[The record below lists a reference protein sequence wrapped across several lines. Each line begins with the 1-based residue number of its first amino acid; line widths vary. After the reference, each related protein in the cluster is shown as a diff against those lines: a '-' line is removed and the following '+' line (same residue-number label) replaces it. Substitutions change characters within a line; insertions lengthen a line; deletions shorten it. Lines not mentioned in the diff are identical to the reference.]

1 MAIVSCGSNTTYSI
15 RKYDSSNRFRV
26 AESAVYPDHN
36 EKINVLVNDDEL
48 TEAVITTSQDTKY
61 LIVQVSNAAEEPR
74 LLVKEGIEIGE
85 YEAPNS
91 IELYQIDD
99 YEDVLFKN
107 EKSSEYYNS
116 SLVEGA
122 WYKKNTFVKFN
133 GGDIVKA
140 KTGTSIRFIN
150 STSYSDDIYWCLY
163 NNVIQNNNY
172 IENTAICNYF
182 SNSKHYMQ
190 EKIEN
195 TIQLGTSLGLCVK
208 KADFENADAVNQ
220 FFIDNSEYIELYV
233 ALKNPTYIQITDE
246 TLIAQLEALH
256 KFRTEQGI
264 NHIWTEAEE
273 LEPNLEF
280 TYKQSNLIKR
290 KEQDAKL
297 ENIESRLAL
306 LE

>member
-1 MAIVSCGSNTTYSI
+1 
-15 RKYDSSNRFRV
+15 
-26 AESAVYPDHN
+26 
-36 EKINVLVNDDEL
+36 
-48 TEAVITTSQDTKY
+48 
-61 LIVQVSNAAEEPR
+61 
-74 LLVKEGIEIGE
+74 
-85 YEAPNS
+85 
-91 IELYQIDD
+91 
-99 YEDVLFKN
+99 
-107 EKSSEYYNS
+107 
-116 SLVEGA
+116 
-122 WYKKNTFVKFN
+122 
-133 GGDIVKA
+133 
-140 KTGTSIRFIN
+140 
-150 STSYSDDIYWCLY
+150 
-163 NNVIQNNNY
+163 
-172 IENTAICNYF
+172 
-182 SNSKHYMQ
+182 MQ